1 MSQKAT
7 KAVAMKKVA
16 GKRKAASGYKL
27 PDPIPIGEILRD
39 VTKKEWQIGSSI
51 GVGGFGEIYAASDV
65 SDTPIKKGSLPYV
78 VKIEPHGN
86 GPLFVEMHFYM
97 KVAKPEQIE
106 EWKKLKPLKLL
117 GMPRYLGSGSH
128 EFNGQ
133 KYRFVVMDRY
143 GRDLWSIFLQ
153 NKRVFTLPTVLK
165 VGLQIIDVLQYIHSK
180 TYVHA
185 DIKGGNLLLGLQKGT
200 ENQVYL
206 VDFGLASHYSQ
217 REYKPDPK
225 KAHNGTIEY
234 TSRDAHVGVPTRRG
248 DLEILAY
255 NMLQWLASE
264 LPWESNL
271 RDPVLV
277 HQQKTKYMDN
287 IPELMKKCFLK
298 TAAPAVLVKYF
309 EYVARLRYDEDP
321 DYEYCKKLLESGLKD
336 LKCSLQG
343 KLDFSGKGSVKRSSP
358 KKSNSASPSN
368 DNETQ
373 SSDTKSYHK
382 KKGVVASGTRQR
394 NQVKEYRANFSDSS
408 SAESDNEHGEANNYK
423 KGVKLNNA
431 DKKSKTK
438 SVSSWRDCPSAVASN
453 VHRAG
458 EYKRI
463 NNDDKKHRNKKQKKE
478 TNA

>member
-1 MSQKAT
+1 
-7 KAVAMKKVA
+7 
-16 GKRKAASGYKL
+16 
-27 PDPIPIGEILRD
+27 
-39 VTKKEWQIGSSI
+39 
-51 GVGGFGEIYAASDV
+51 
-65 SDTPIKKGSLPYV
+65 
-78 VKIEPHGN
+78 
-86 GPLFVEMHFYM
+86 M

-382 KKGVVASGTRQR
+382 KKGVVASGTRDR
-394 NQVKEYRANFSDSS
+394 
-408 SAESDNEHGEANNYK
+408 
-423 KGVKLNNA
+423 
-431 DKKSKTK
+431 K
-438 SVSSWRDCPSAVASN
+438 SVV
-453 VHRAG
+453 
-458 EYKRI
+458 
-463 NNDDKKHRNKKQKKE
+463 
-478 TNA
+478 